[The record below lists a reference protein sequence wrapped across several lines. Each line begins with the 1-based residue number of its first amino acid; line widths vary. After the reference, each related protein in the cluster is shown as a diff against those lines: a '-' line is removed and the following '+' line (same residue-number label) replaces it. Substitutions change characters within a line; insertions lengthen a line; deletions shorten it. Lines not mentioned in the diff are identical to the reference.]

1 MAHPW
6 IPSGCSSE
14 NPLGHPTETPG
25 CRAYIQ
31 VTETDTSAID
41 TVLAKVLLILSC
53 IVLGVAFLTV
63 PSCREPEGVPQNIIQ
78 QQIFLALESSPTQ
91 RPNVVA

>member
-14 NPLGHPTETPG
+14 NPPGHPTEIPG

-53 IVLGVAFLTV
+53 IVLGMAFLTV
-63 PSCREPEGVPQNIIQ
+63 PSVQ
-78 QQIFLALESSPTQ
+78 QFGRRLFTSSE
-91 RPNVVA
+91 